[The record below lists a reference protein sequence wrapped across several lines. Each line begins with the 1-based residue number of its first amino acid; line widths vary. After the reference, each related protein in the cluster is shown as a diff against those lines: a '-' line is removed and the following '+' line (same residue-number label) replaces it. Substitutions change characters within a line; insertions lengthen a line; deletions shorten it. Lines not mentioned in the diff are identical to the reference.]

1 MNFSFPS
8 REFDEVVAAVCHGA
22 PTDEQARALNELLHN
37 DPSARDEYILRLELH
52 SRLASE
58 PDLYLTADLGLSDAG
73 ASACQI
79 ERPLSALPLPTA
91 ESTRG
96 RTLRWALVAAAAALV
111 VAGLWSR
118 QAWRSGENMGATSN
132 AVAMLNRVVDARW
145 GQQSAA
151 PRLGA
156 PLEAGWIRI
165 ESGLAQIV
173 FYSGA
178 RVAIEGPTDL
188 EIISPSEASC
198 RSGRL
203 TAEVPAQA
211 HGFRINTPQGEVTD
225 LGTTFGLEVR
235 ENATELHV
243 FQGSVRVRL
252 AGKRSVDDLLEGAGA
267 VLEHAGS
274 PRLIAA
280 DPSAFASLAD
290 LQAKST
296 AATDLHY
303 DRWRAAN
310 RRLNLDPSLRV
321 HLDFEHSNPSDWRL
335 PNVSGGHAEAD
346 DAVIVGCQ
354 WTQGRWPAKSAVE
367 FRSVNDRIRLSVPG
381 KLDALT
387 LSAWVR
393 VQGLDRKF
401 NSLFMCEGFHPGT
414 IHWLIRNDGVL
425 GLTVIG
431 QSHRDF
437 QVIPS
442 PPAVTLDQFG
452 MWLHLAVVLDG
463 NLNRVKHYVNGSQ
476 VSESPLHIS
485 PPFRIGAAELG
496 NWNSSGHPGRDSLLI
511 RNFSGAMD
519 EFCLFD
525 RALKDGEI
533 RKLFSNGVPV
543 DDAAPRS

>member
-1 MNFSFPS
+1 
-8 REFDEVVAAVCHGA
+8 
-22 PTDEQARALNELLHN
+22 
-37 DPSARDEYILRLELH
+37 
-52 SRLASE
+52 
-58 PDLYLTADLGLSDAG
+58 
-73 ASACQI
+73 
-79 ERPLSALPLPTA
+79 
-91 ESTRG
+91 
-96 RTLRWALVAAAAALV
+96 
-111 VAGLWSR
+111 
-118 QAWRSGENMGATSN
+118 
-132 AVAMLNRVVDARW
+132 
-145 GQQSAA
+145 
-151 PRLGA
+151 
-156 PLEAGWIRI
+156 LEAGLIRI

-188 EIISPSEASC
+188 QIISPLEASC

-225 LGTTFGLEVR
+225 LGTTLGHEVR

-243 FQGSVRVRL
+243 FKGSVRLRL
-252 AGKRSVDDLLEGAGA
+252 TGEGSVDDVPEGARA
-267 VLEHAGS
+267 ILEHSGA

-310 RRLNLDPSLRV
+310 SRLNRDPSLRV
-321 HLDFEHSNPSDWRL
+321 HLDFEHASPSDWRL
-335 PNVSGGHAEAD
+335 PNVCRGNPEVDA
-346 DAVIVGCQ
+346 AVIVGCQ
-354 WTQGRWPAKSAVE
+354 WIEGRWPAKSAVE

-401 NSLFMCEGFHPGT
+401 NSLFMCEGFQPGT

-431 QSHRDF
+431 QSRGEI

-463 NLNRVKHYVNGSQ
+463 NLNRVKHYVNGSP
-476 VSESPLHIS
+476 VSENPLYIS
-485 PPFRIGAAELG
+485 PPFLIGAAELG
-496 NWNSSGHPGRDSLLI
+496 NWNSNGHPGRDSLLI

-525 RALKDGEI
+525 RALEDGEI
-533 RKLFSNGVPV
+533 RELYSNGVSV
-543 DDAAPRS
+543 DDWAP